1 MVFLRWV
8 LRVYSWIFEALLCLL
23 GIGVS
28 IVSLTVGASDP
39 VKFDWLPWGQA
50 ALPAWLI
57 GLGILG
63 LICVFLAIIGRLRI
77 LLFLFAAAAF
87 ALLAKG
93 LFFSTN
99 SFEGPDEGRAA
110 AYLVLAAFI
119 AFIGAWPTT
128 PKARD
133 YRSH

>member
-8 LRVYSWIFEALLCLL
+8 LRVYSWIFVTLLCLL

-39 VKFDWLPWGQA
+39 VKFEWLPWSEA
-50 ALPAWLI
+50 VLPGWLI
-57 GLGILG
+57 GLGLLG
-63 LICVFLAIIGRLRI
+63 LICVLLAVMGRLRF

-87 ALLAKG
+87 GLLAKG

-99 SFEGPDEGRAA
+99 SFEGPDEGRTAL
-110 AYLVLAAFI
+110 YIVLAAFV
-119 AFIGAWPTT
+119 AFIGAWPSA
-128 PKARD
+128 PKTRN